1 MDPQPGRRTL
11 AECGVHLGWPCAI
24 CTSGV
29 HLLHGKWML
38 SWVSHVCR
46 LEQNRAKAGNMAALL
61 QEQVGECL
69 GTARLTRG

>member
-1 MDPQPGRRTL
+1 M
-11 AECGVHLGWPCAI
+11 HLGWPCAV

-29 HLLHGKWML
+29 HLLHVSGML

-46 LEQNRAKAGNMAALL
+46 LEQDRAKAGDMAALL
-61 QEQVGECL
+61 QEQVGGGL